1 MDFVFPSVRDDNPRS
16 ASRTAISS
24 GSGSPR
30 SLRQGDSANALVF
43 TYIDPRTAKRLPSL
57 RSGASGSEPN
67 RLAKITL
74 RSLKPPWIV
83 AITQFAVVSTGGDHC
98 WPWAV
103 TTATYWSRDGRK
115 ILTAGAEKTVVLTDV
130 LSGDSEGHFAFSSTV
145 ACLQINPRRRSQFL
159 ICQVKQQAMLMNID
173 GQRTIIHDD
182 SENGVEANIV
192 ASFDK
197 RGDYIISG
205 TVKGKVTIHDV
216 NTLQLLAYFR
226 QPGGYCIRSLE
237 VARRGSLFMTNS
249 NDRVIRVY
257 DLNDVKNGGKDS
269 SVLPIQKVQDS
280 VNSGDS
286 EYICAGSSGTHALY
300 IWERSSGSVVKFLHG
315 SKGEQVLD
323 MVWHPV
329 RTAVFSVSNGKL
341 ALWSHC
347 RSENWSAFAPDFKEL
362 AENVEY
368 EERESEF
375 DLEDEDKSP
384 PNLEESAIK
393 DGSVEVDI
401 ESVDYMRTFFSSDDD
416 EDPLRL
422 ICCMPEIEDPE
433 ESVSEVLTEHP
444 EAHMPRSSNAVNVS
458 SFPFRIDLPAFS
470 YAIPTNSDT
479 QEKSSWTLEQRFLSN
494 TIYPK
499 VVAAQR
505 PKSSSTYSSTFQCE

>member
-1 MDFVFPSVRDDNPRS
+1 MEDISSITKTPKKLGGQLTKPFGQNYPEELEATLDCGHYAICCRFNRWGSLLAVGCNDGHLVIYDFVTRCPMKNYTPHLS
-16 ASRTAISS
+16 AICAIS
-24 GSGSPR
+24 
-30 SLRQGDSANALVF
+30 
-43 TYIDPRTAKRLPSL
+43 
-57 RSGASGSEPN
+57 
-67 RLAKITL
+67 
-74 RSLKPPWIV
+74 
-83 AITQFAVVSTGGDHC
+83 
-98 WPWAV
+98 
-103 TTATYWSRDGRK
+103 WSRDGRK

-280 VNSGDS
+280 VNRTSWKVCCFSGDS

-384 PNLEESAIK
+384 PNLEVSLESAIK

-470 YAIPTNSDT
+470 YAIPTNSDSMT
-479 QEKSSWTLEQRFLSN
+479 TSSGDRLGQ
-494 TIYPK
+494 PK
-499 VVAAQR
+499 AKKRNAT
-505 PKSSSTYSSTFQCE
+505 KN